1 LLAVSN
7 PSRRPS
13 FKPGRFLHFGRVVG
27 RALAAAFRLFCV
39 LGAAYFAEM
48 GDRWLQIARYVIGAA
63 LAVVAALRLATFL
76 HQTCGMRRIELRTDA
91 LVLAGL
97 LAFALV
103 AKFLTQRRSR
113 GGK

>member
-1 LLAVSN
+1 
-7 PSRRPS
+7 
-13 FKPGRFLHFGRVVG
+13 VVG

-39 LGAAYFAEM
+39 LGAAYFAGM
-48 GDRWLQIARYVIGAA
+48 GDRWLQIARYVISAA

-97 LAFALV
+97 LAFALM

-113 GGK
+113 GSK